1 MVSVNLSAVQFRD
14 RRLTDQVSDLLQEAG
29 INPDRLVLELTETVA
44 MEKPHAAIVVIDSL
58 KDRGI
63 KISIDDFGTGYSSLA
78 YLNRFSAHSLKID
91 GSFIRDV
98 PRNPENMA
106 IVSAIVSLA
115 RNLGIK
121 TIAEGVETED
131 HIDFLRE
138 IGCTAI
144 QGHYLSKPMTA
155 KVATDFL
162 NTAMSDRMETVS

>member
-1 MVSVNLSAVQFRD
+1 MSPESGEHGHCQCDSV
-14 RRLTDQVSDLLQEAG
+14 AG
-29 INPDRLVLELTETVA
+29 
-44 MEKPHAAIVVIDSL
+44 
-58 KDRGI
+58 
-63 KISIDDFGTGYSSLA
+63 
-78 YLNRFSAHSLKID
+78 
-91 GSFIRDV
+91 
-98 PRNPENMA
+98 
-106 IVSAIVSLA
+106 

>member
-1 MVSVNLSAVQFRD
+1 
-14 RRLTDQVSDLLQEAG
+14 
-29 INPDRLVLELTETVA
+29 
-44 MEKPHAAIVVIDSL
+44 MEKPHAAIVVMDSL

-138 IGCTAI
+138 IGCTTI
-144 QGHYLSKPMTA
+144 EYGHVRPDGKG
-155 KVATDFL
+155 FL
-162 NTAMSDRMETVS
+162 TTIGMKWAGTAMAVPCPDSSDCRDPAPS